1 MEIKNRLENYVGVFD
16 NTFPERV
23 LNTFLKVI
31 KDYKN
36 FTNAAII
43 KDGGMEVHTDTRNAQ
58 FWSLGRNLQSMTEV
72 HWANFMHNKIWN
84 YANEYCSRIEKNMD
98 LIVKEI
104 NVLKYEVGG
113 HYVAHTD
120 HHKTEPRT
128 LSFIF
133 FLNDDYEG
141 GDIHFFF
148 PNEQNKMIIKKK
160 AGRLIIFPS
169 NFLYPHAVEPVTK
182 GVRYTVVSWML

>member
-1 MEIKNRLENYVGVFD
+1 MEVRNRLENYVGIFD
-16 NTFPERV
+16 NTFSERV
-23 LNTFLKVI
+23 LDTFLKVI
-31 KDYKN
+31 KDHKN
-36 FTNAAII
+36 FKSASII
-43 KDGGMEVHTDTRNAQ
+43 DFNGNKVETKTRNAKV
-58 FWSLGRNLQSMTEV
+58 WTLASNLNSMTEV
-72 HWANFMHNKIWN
+72 HWANFMHHKIWT
-84 YANEYCSRIEKNMD
+84 YANKYCSRIQKNMD

-113 HYVAHTD
+113 HYVAHVD
-120 HHKTEPRT
+120 HHREEPRT

-141 GDIHFFF
+141 GNVNLFL
-148 PNEQNKMIIKKK
+148 PNEQNKMVIKKK

-169 NFLYPHAVEPVTK
+169 NFLYLHAVEPVTS

>member
-84 YANEYCSRIEKNMD
+84 YVNEYCSRIEKKMD

-120 HHKTEPRT
+120 HHRTEPRT

>member
-31 KDYKN
+31 KDHKN
-36 FTNAAII
+36 FQRASII
-43 KDGGMEVHTDTRNAQ
+43 DLNGNKVETKTRNAKV
-58 FWSLGRNLQSMTEV
+58 WTLASNLNSMTEV

-84 YANEYCSRIEKNMD
+84 YANEYCSRIEQNMD